1 MAKKQKPLPTTS
13 GGFAAFMERELD
25 SGGPA
30 WRYGRWEL
38 WRGFIAWELAFL
50 QEDDL
55 TVADLEAKKPDA
67 VGTWKRWREA
77 LHAAT
82 KAAPYDDHLGVA
94 YMLLSMGQS
103 GWGQYF
109 TPPQIARLMA
119 AILGGR
125 ATLPED
131 GHLERAHEPCCGS
144 GVMVLAS
151 EAHRQEEGL
160 LPCVWTLID
169 LDMVCCMMAAIQC
182 SLNDIPA
189 VVLCVNSLYWG
200 APGHELATL
209 VSPRVHV
216 EVGGKITPLKEVTQN
231 QAGLIERNL
240 EAHALAALEQRKQ
253 LQVERAG

>member
-25 SGGPA
+25 SGCPA

-50 QEDDL
+50 QEDDQA
-55 TVADLEAKKPDA
+55 VADIEAKKPDA
-67 VGTWKRWREA
+67 VDTWKRWREA
-77 LHAAT
+77 LHEAT
-82 KAAPYDDHLGVA
+82 KASPCDDHLGVA
-94 YMLLSMGQS
+94 YMLLGMGSS
-103 GWGQYF
+103 GFGQFF
-109 TPPQIARLMA
+109 TPPQVARLMA
-119 AILGGR
+119 AIIGGR
-125 ATLPED
+125 TTLPED
-131 GHLERAHEPCCGS
+131 GHLERGHEPCCGS

-151 EAHRQEEGL
+151 EANRRQEGL
-160 LPCVWTLID
+160 LPAVWTLID
-169 LDMVCCMMAAIQC
+169 LDMVCCQMAAVQTC
-182 SLNDIPA
+182 LNDIPA

-216 EVGGKITPLKEVTQN
+216 EVDGKITLLKEVTQR
-231 QAGLIERNL
+231 QAELIEANL
-240 EAHALAALEQRKQ
+240 ERHALEALEHRKQ